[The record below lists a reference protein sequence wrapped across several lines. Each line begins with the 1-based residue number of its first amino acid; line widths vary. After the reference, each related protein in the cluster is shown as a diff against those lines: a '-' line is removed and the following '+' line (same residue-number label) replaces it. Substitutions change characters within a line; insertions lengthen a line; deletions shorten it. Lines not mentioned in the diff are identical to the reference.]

1 MLPHHVTAQKSKTP
15 STNLDNSFPR
25 SPTSQ
30 VQQRVPEQVAHHESR
45 FGREGTWMS
54 MMNTVPSPRILAAD
68 RFPGSRRRRRQ
79 FFPDRPTDRPTE
91 ARMQVFATGRCAQAN
106 NAQQRGWR
114 STVFGRVAVV
124 VLLATL
130 CFQTLVLKHEVVV
143 ATRRKSIHLPRPRP
157 SRPESSERPRKA
169 IMAAERQ
176 HGDTQVP
183 MRAQA
188 NRNPRATST
197 TFCVSSTPTLT
208 ESRRSSTP

>member
-79 FFPDRPTDRPTE
+79 FFPDRPTDRPRRECKCLQQGAVPRRRMLNKEDGE
-91 ARMQVFATGRCAQAN
+91 AQCLG
-106 NAQQRGWR
+106 G
-114 STVFGRVAVV
+114 
-124 VLLATL
+124 LLSWSFYGTL
-130 CFQTLVLKHEVVV
+130 CFQTPVLRHEVVV

-157 SRPESSERPRKA
+157 SRPESSKRPRKA

>member
-124 VLLATL
+124 VLLWPRYASKHWCSSMKWSSRLGANPSISLDHAQVVPNLPSDPGKRSWQQSGNTGIHR
-130 CFQTLVLKHEVVV
+130 FQ
-143 ATRRKSIHLPRPRP
+143 
-157 SRPESSERPRKA
+157 
-169 IMAAERQ
+169 
-176 HGDTQVP
+176 
-183 MRAQA
+183 
-188 NRNPRATST
+188 
-197 TFCVSSTPTLT
+197 
-208 ESRRSSTP
+208 